1 MVIEARNAAPCG
13 MNCGICLAHIRHRA
27 HCPGCRMEDMTKP
40 PSRLR
45 CVIAHCEHI
54 RTGESGFC
62 YDCPKLPCRRI
73 RDLDKR
79 YRTRYG
85 MSMIE
90 NLVFIRDH
98 GLDAFLEKETERWRC
113 PECNATLCVHRPAC
127 LQCGA
132 PRTGEVAWP
141 SARNSS

>member
-1 MVIEARNAAPCG
+1 MTIEVRLIAPCG
-13 MNCGICLAHIRHRA
+13 MNCGICLAYLRTKNR
-27 HCPGCRMEDMTKP
+27 CDGCRGGGSSKP
-40 PSRLR
+40 PYCTR
-45 CVIAHCEHI
+45 CIVVNCEYI

-85 MSMIE
+85 MSMLE
-90 NLVFIRDH
+90 NLADIRDY
-98 GLDAFLEKETERWRC
+98 GLEAFLEKETERWRC
-113 PECNATLCVHRPAC
+113 PECNAPLCVHRPAC

-141 SARNSS
+141 TARDSS